1 MNEQI
6 KKLRKPLPTEYA
18 PCRENEE
25 NRVREQRLI
34 ATLARLRQ
42 EQEMWLQ
49 EKAKLEA
56 RIQAAA
62 AAKQQLEA
70 NRERA
75 EEELLSSLPE
85 EERKLL
91 ADNKAGALSK
101 AIGGFD
107 FLVLKTQDT
116 LSALRSLR
124 LQMEADRKLLGDAA
138 QSVSEAALAAYRGQS
153 IAGPGTPRSLLRV
166 LQHQTGT
173 PERTLP
179 DS

>member
-1 MNEQI
+1 ML
-6 KKLRKPLPTEYA
+6 KVLSPPSSCLPST
-18 PCRENEE
+18 
-25 NRVREQRLI
+25 I
-34 ATLARLRQ
+34 AS
-42 EQEMWLQ
+42 LQ
-49 EKAKLEA
+49 
-56 RIQAAA
+56 
-62 AAKQQLEA
+62 
-70 NRERA
+70 
-75 EEELLSSLPE
+75 
-85 EERKLL
+85 
-91 ADNKAGALSK
+91 
-101 AIGGFD
+101 
-107 FLVLKTQDT
+107 TQDT